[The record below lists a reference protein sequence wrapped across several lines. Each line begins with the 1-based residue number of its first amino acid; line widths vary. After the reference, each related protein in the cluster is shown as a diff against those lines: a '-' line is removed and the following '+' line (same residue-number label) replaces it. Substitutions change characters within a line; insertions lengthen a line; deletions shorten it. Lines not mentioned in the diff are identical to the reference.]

1 MSNKREEITR
11 KEFEESL
18 EPHLKAPK
26 MKVVFGEL
34 FEVALKAKEK
44 EIIEKVM
51 RMKNPNRFGTIG
63 AAEFEIGRHEI
74 LKKLTHGKKTK

>member
-1 MSNKREEITR
+1 MSNKREIKVDSGNHLAVIYEIIET
-11 KEFEESL
+11 
-18 EPHLKAPK
+18 
-26 MKVVFGEL
+26 
-34 FEVALKAKEK
+34 ALKAKEK